1 MSIRYEM
8 SRWVDYPASTGIKE
22 EKVDI
27 IAATGMSFTGRAQ
40 NIVLKREYTGKD
52 TLEFDMPVKYIDSLT
67 GEWVINPLC
76 KKIIEKT
83 KIKLWRD
90 ERWYNH
96 FTKEWQQGRWYEFI
110 VASHKEKRSKKQ
122 LLYSYKCDSLFMNEL
137 SRNGYSLQFV
147 ADTDLMAANGMGTAH
162 DLAKRIVDGTDWE
175 YVKTETFPDYK
186 EEFNAVTGETVKIP
200 VSTDQIEFV
209 EGLDRYAYCCEILVD
224 KDNQEEILSAIEEQ
238 LRSNNLD
245 INRFGFSEDNKFYW
259 AAKTGDKNK
268 NYIYNHQRTGIIVN
282 VATPVVL
289 NDNGKITYHTTE
301 TDISPIKTTLFNDS
315 LNLWENVR
323 GTTEI
328 GAIGSAEFD
337 TFQSLMVLNPLNSMA
352 AVVYKGYETNSINAG
367 DLYAVKIAFTEQQ
380 LNDRENNSTVLPSS
394 VTFEV
399 LDNDIKDENEK
410 IALSFNLD
418 IDTSDDGF
426 ENTYFVSMPKR
437 VTKPHFKI
445 SVNSAKSVAV
455 KAIYIYQLT
464 GATKEL
470 NKEINRVRSQSS
482 EQVGL
487 LSELLNNLALE
498 GYTANSTYNLLK
510 DNSTGI
516 YTPIWLGFSQIT
528 SEGYDKAAETYLVE
542 FKEKGSNYDIYL
554 PINEKN
560 AAIKKL
566 SSYNNDKRRAISG
579 EKSNRY
585 SLLETVARTFR
596 CFTRFI
602 VEHDEFG
609 YIKTENGKPIKRFTF
624 VSELGRNQFN
634 GFNYGVN
641 LESVERSIESENLV
655 TKLHVESL
663 DNQYTNSNMVTI
675 QESQYNTLG
684 MTYLYNFSYY
694 IQMGM
699 LNKDV
704 FLKDYQDLINYV
716 GTRTKENLAEIQN
729 YSADLS
735 QQSNLENDI
744 YMIDLGQNSLNT
756 QVNELCAEISWDNFV
771 TKIGVSKEYAF
782 FPNIDIKAF
791 GLNYYNP
798 DFNFDT
804 EYFMW
809 ETSPNLRIP
818 KYFKDAITLATYMAY
833 NMDKGEPWNYING
846 NLYPIPEESSQW
858 SKLEVNSLRSNLQV
872 LFNYQ
877 TQYQN
882 NIIKR
887 KNLQEQLDIVSAR
900 VKEYEEKRNTRNNE
914 IQAKIAW
921 FERRYSQFIIEGT
934 WQGTDYIE
942 ADTFYLD
949 ATRAHA
955 ESCMPKVSYSIGAVD
970 LSKISNP
977 LNPEDTD
984 WGKDF
989 VYDVGDTSYIKDE
1002 ELFGNVEQLAMI
1014 ASITS
1019 YIDEDKQDKI
1029 DMRNYETR
1037 FEELFQQI
1045 AASVTSVQLNEST
1058 WGRASAIMADNSIN
1072 EAILQKSFNKNY
1084 NLVIS
1089 SANNSVTQD
1098 RTGLTIKDN
1107 DTGSVLRAIGGGIFF
1122 SKDGGYTFKAGIT
1135 PDGMNASLITAGRID
1150 TSRVVIRNDDT
1161 PLFNFDS
1168 QGLTAYRTIEDGAG
1182 FTRFDQFGIYSTDNK
1197 QAFGIDWWKVALV
1210 GGPEQ
1215 YIINNSIFSLTRE
1228 GLNFKYQKGGL
1239 TLGTLDDGYGLEVKK
1254 DEEVMVKIGN
1264 NGNAFFKGDII
1275 ATSLNL
1281 TADAYV
1287 GGKIVATEGSVGGW
1301 IINEYSIKENGNN
1314 GLPEGYELVDYIET
1328 DGESYIDTEFIPNQN
1343 SGFEIDFIT
1352 NNTFSGSTGAYG
1364 CIFGTR
1370 QGSKL
1375 RELQLTTYIDNI
1387 SGFKS
1392 GTLRFGNKEF
1402 SADLFGDIRI
1412 MCKLKN
1418 SYYTTSNGKVIE
1430 LNPDNDNNFEAPYSL
1445 TIGALST
1452 DSSGTRMM
1460 TQYGKVRIYS
1470 FKLYNGDKCVR
1481 DFVPVRLTG
1490 TEIGGLYDLIN
1501 KKFYGNSGTG
1511 TLLIGAAPS
1520 WETTLDSSTGTIISK
1535 NIIAKG
1541 GTIGGWNIT
1550 SAYLDSKQGKARFY
1564 LASAADS
1571 ATKWISATDSS
1582 GTETFY
1588 VGKDGSLKATKATI
1602 DGVLTA
1608 GSGSKI
1614 ANWTI
1619 TGNRIENWDGTY
1631 RVGIQHS
1638 ASAVF
1643 YAGCKTEPGGSIAGT
1658 ATNPFAYSTFYVT
1671 NAGKLYAQDAEIK
1684 GKIEAGSVLLDG
1696 VTLGTGG
1703 NTKFYDYEIDNVVGT
1718 KWMSTETY
1726 TDNNKVY
1733 GKGTIIVANRK
1744 NSSGFISLIAYGTD
1758 GNTNGSLQLNGTYF
1772 DQYANVREF
1781 APAEIVSDI
1790 NKKHQISALSS
1801 QYSILFDN
1809 LQPVTYK
1816 YNDGTSNRL
1825 HTGFIAQQVND
1836 ALQIANIDS
1845 KNFAGLVISDYGTE
1859 NELWTLRYSEF
1870 IALNTSEIQKAK
1882 SRISELESRVFDLE
1896 YKLAT
1901 LTNN

>member
-90 ERWYNH
+90 ERWYNY

-110 VASHKEKRSKKQ
+110 VTSHREKRSKKQ

-162 DLAKRIVDGTDWE
+162 DLARRIVDGTDWE

-238 LRSNNLD
+238 LESNSLD
-245 INRFGFSEDNKFYW
+245 INRFGFDEDNKFYW
-259 AAKTGDKNK
+259 AAKAGDKNK
-268 NYIYNHQRTGIIVN
+268 NYIYNHQRTDIIVN

-315 LNLWENVR
+315 LNLWENVQ

-352 AVVYKGYETNSINAG
+352 AVVYKDYETNPINAG

-380 LNDRENNSTVLPSS
+380 LNDRENNPTVLPSS
-394 VTFEV
+394 ITFEV

-426 ENTYFVSMPKR
+426 ENTYFISMPKR

-445 SVNSAKSVAV
+445 KVNSGKSVAV

-470 NKEINRVRSQSS
+470 NKEINHVRSQSS

-487 LSELLNNLALE
+487 LSELLNNLTLE
-498 GYTANSTYNLLK
+498 GYTINSTYNLLK

-516 YTPIWLGFSQIT
+516 YSPIWLGFSQIT

-560 AAIKKL
+560 ATIKKL

-585 SLLETVARTFR
+585 SLLETVAQTFR

-624 VSELGRNQFN
+624 VSELGRKQFN

-699 LNKDV
+699 LNKDT

-771 TKIGVSKEYAF
+771 TKIGVPKEYAF

-833 NMDKGEPWNYING
+833 NMDKGEPWNYISG

-887 KNLQEQLDIVSAR
+887 AKLQENLDIVSAR
-900 VKEYEEKRNTRNNE
+900 VKEHEEKRNIRNNE

-942 ADTFYLD
+942 ADTYYLD

-955 ESCMPKVSYSIGAVD
+955 ESCMPKVSYSIGVID

-989 VYDVGDTSYIKDE
+989 IYDVGDTSYIKDE
-1002 ELFGNVEQLAMI
+1002 ELFGNIEQLAMI

-1058 WGRASAIMADNSIN
+1058 WGRASAIMADNSID
-1072 EAILQKSFNKNY
+1072 ESILQKSFNKNY

-1135 PDGMNASLITAGRID
+1135 PDGINASLITAGRID
-1150 TSRVVIRNDDT
+1150 TSKVVIRNDDT

-1182 FTRFDQFGIYSTDNK
+1182 FTRFDQFGIYSTNNK

-1228 GLNFKYQKGGL
+1228 GLNFRYEKDNLVFGSFES
-1239 TLGTLDDGYGLEVKK
+1239 TLYNDEGDFSPKQYYGLYITEANGTP
-1254 DEEVMVKIGN
+1254 KIQIDN
-1264 NGNAFFKGDII
+1264 KGNAFFKGDVY
-1275 ATSLNL
+1275 ATNL
-1281 TADAYV
+1281 TLDEDANITGAIYS
-1287 GGKIVATEGSVGGW
+1287 GKGRIAGW
-1301 IINEYSIKENGNN
+1301 DINETQITKTTGVI
-1314 GLPEGYELVDYIET
+1314 LPEGYMAVEWIQSDGNSGYVDLGFQPDQST
-1328 DGESYIDTEFIPNQN
+1328 
-1343 SGFEIDFIT
+1343 GFEIDFIT
-1352 NNTFSGSTGAYG
+1352 YNENGSETGAFG
-1364 CIFGTR
+1364 SIFGAR
-1370 QGSKL
+1370 EGSL
-1375 RELQLTTYIDNI
+1375 VNELQLTTYSRSSILGDV
-1387 SGFKS
+1387 SGL
-1392 GTLRFGNKEF
+1392 LRYGNTEYD
-1402 SADLFGDIRI
+1402 AGLTTGRRI
-1412 MCKLKN
+1412 TVSLKN
-1418 SYYTTSNGKVIE
+1418 DVYTDPDGAETTVSPNSFKVPCNLTAFALNINGE
-1430 LNPDNDNNFEAPYSL
+1430 PSQFGY
-1445 TIGALST
+1445 
-1452 DSSGTRMM
+1452 
-1460 TQYGKVRIYS
+1460 VRIYS
-1470 FKLYNGDKCVR
+1470 L
-1481 DFVPVRLTG
+1481 
-1490 TEIGGLYDLIN
+1490 
-1501 KKFYGNSGTG
+1501 KFYSANQLIMDLVPAVNSEGIPGFYDILAKIFYPGSGKFTYGNALSFT
-1511 TLLIGAAPS
+1511 
-1520 WETTLDSSTGTIISK
+1520 TTLDSSTGTISSNK
-1535 NIIAKG
+1535 LIAFG
-1541 GTIGGWNIT
+1541 GSIGGWTIDENRIYGGDLSDNNT
-1550 SAYLDSKQGKARFY
+1550 
-1564 LASAADS
+1564 
-1571 ATKWISATDSS
+1571 T
-1582 GTETFY
+1582 
-1588 VGKDGSLKATKATI
+1588 DGSRITLYNPSAEGITNNSYIIYSSVRKNGVTSNPFYITKSGFVKATEGNISGWTFDDRFFYKTDGINTI
-1602 DGVLTA
+1602 AFDFEYLGTA
-1608 GSGSKI
+1608 SKI
-1614 ANWTI
+1614 FGVGQIEYDGSWNNANFAI
-1619 TGNRIENWDGTY
+1619 
-1631 RVGIQHS
+1631 
-1638 ASAVF
+1638 
-1643 YAGCKTEPGGSIAGT
+1643 GGD
-1658 ATNPFAYSTFYVT
+1658 
-1671 NAGKLYAQDAEIK
+1671 GKLYAKGAEISGNATFSGQIK
-1684 GKIEAGSVLLDG
+1684 ADSVLLDG
-1696 VTLGTGG
+1696 TTLGSASATRFRSYPDG
-1703 NTKFYDYEIDNVVGT
+1703 NGT
-1718 KWMSTETY
+1718 YWEVNDSVSPY
-1726 TDNNKVY
+1726 PY
-1733 GKGTIIVANRK
+1733 IVIYWDK
-1744 NSSGFISLIAYGTD
+1744 NSSNKIQ
-1758 GNTNGSLQLNGTYF
+1758 NTVVSMWADTIKLNGTTHST
-1772 DQYANVREF
+1772 
-1781 APAEIVSDI
+1781 AELTSDSDF
-1790 NKKHQISALSS
+1790 NLKHEISSLSS
-1801 QYSILFDN
+1801 QYSVLFDN
-1809 LQPVTYK
+1809 LRPVTYK
-1816 YNDGTSNRL
+1816 YNNGTSDRL
-1825 HTGFIAQQVND
+1825 HTGFIAQEVNE
-1836 ALQIANIDS
+1836 ALNIANIDS
-1845 KNFAGLVISDYGTE
+1845 KNFAGLVVFDRNTE
-1859 NELWTLRYSEF
+1859 NERWTLRYGEF
-1870 IALNTSEIQKAK
+1870 VALNTSEIQKAK
-1882 SRISELESRVFDLE
+1882 ARITELESRVFDLE
-1896 YKLAT
+1896 YKLAS
-1901 LTNN
+1901 LTNY